1 MGTCTQW
8 NFTQLKNNTFAKFQ
22 GNMDGTRNYYI
33 VKVTQTQTDKYHTF
47 FLIDPSMSYPGSL
60 SLFDSQDIVMVCWLS
75 HGLACGFYV

>member
-1 MGTCTQW
+1 MQKLGTCTQW

-47 FLIDPSMSYPGSL
+47 FLIVDPS
-60 SLFDSQDIVMVCWLS
+60 F
-75 HGLACGFYV
+75 